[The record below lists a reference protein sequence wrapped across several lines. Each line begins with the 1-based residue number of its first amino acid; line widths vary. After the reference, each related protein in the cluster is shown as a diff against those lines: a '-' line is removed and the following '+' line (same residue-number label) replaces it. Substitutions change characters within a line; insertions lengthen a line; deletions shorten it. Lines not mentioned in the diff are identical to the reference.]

1 MLERTKS
8 KSLGQ
13 RQKRNKTSGKS
24 IMSAIFILK
33 RVKLPF
39 LPSEQP
45 DTSIYANMGM
55 VNLARIPHQQIHL
68 WFFYQLL
75 VASLIVCCL
84 KLSPCK
90 FSRYTCYMNTYFQS
104 CQPSLF
110 FLPNSWPE
118 TFRAM
123 TNKLWRIFHI
133 SRFFC
138 MAL

>member
-1 MLERTKS
+1 MTDINLTKTCLVKVSYLKPHSCLREQKS
-8 KSLGQ
+8 KLLGQ

-33 RVKLPF
+33 RVLPF

-110 FLPNSWPE
+110 FIK
-118 TFRAM
+118 F
-123 TNKLWRIFHI
+123 
-133 SRFFC
+133 
-138 MAL
+138 MA